1 MKFPPI
7 NSGGRQ
13 LEEKGEKGGEK
24 EEKEGRHCDRGER
37 KESGGENDLK
47 KGREDTK
54 EKNTGGK
61 RKRGNRPAL
70 QRKEEVRQ
78 EARQQISR

>member
-47 KGREDTK
+47 KR
-54 EKNTGGK
+54 
-61 RKRGNRPAL
+61 
-70 QRKEEVRQ
+70 
-78 EARQQISR
+78 